1 MSKAT
6 IEDVVNIAVGCGVV
20 ADTPAARARYKDIVR
35 RESAA
40 ARVAASG
47 KAAHR
52 STAPLPKRQ
61 AVVATGAPSA
71 PAQPPTEYP
80 ASWGRGRSL
89 GVAAGLRVRKGQR

>member
-6 IEDVVNIAVGCGVV
+6 IEDVVNIAVGCGLV
-20 ADTPAARARYKDIVR
+20 ADTPAARERYKTIVR
-35 RESAA
+35 RESA

-52 STAPLPKRQ
+52 STAPLPKQ
-61 AVVATGAPSA
+61 KAAAAPRAASA

-80 ASWGRGRSL
+80 SAWKQARR
-89 GVAAGLRVRKGQR
+89 VAAGIRVGRKAGAR